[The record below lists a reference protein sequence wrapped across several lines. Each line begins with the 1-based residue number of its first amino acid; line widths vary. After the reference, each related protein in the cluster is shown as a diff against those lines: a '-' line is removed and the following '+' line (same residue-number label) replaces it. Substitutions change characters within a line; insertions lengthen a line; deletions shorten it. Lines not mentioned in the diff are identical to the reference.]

1 MKANGCQMIDA
12 EPAYV
17 VGGASACSV
26 HFRSLA
32 DNHFGIPMED
42 VEDSRGE

>member
-1 MKANGCQMIDA
+1 MKANGCQMIDTD
-12 EPAYV
+12 PANV

-26 HFRSLA
+26 HFRSRA

-42 VEDSRGE
+42 VEDPKGE